1 MNLFDQQLSQIQ
13 TYSDFENI
21 EAYKRTIQGLV
32 FGFIDDRTETASEN
46 SHLSKHRRVLY
57 PYYPVSIR
65 QVRGDCDI
73 DVFAAY
79 MVPIGSDQGKLC
91 GIEVRCLIHVAG
103 KALILRFAL

>member
-1 MNLFDQQLSQIQ
+1 
-13 TYSDFENI
+13 
-21 EAYKRTIQGLV
+21 
-32 FGFIDDRTETASEN
+32 
-46 SHLSKHRRVLY
+46 
-57 PYYPVSIR
+57 
-65 QVRGDCDI
+65 VRGDCDI